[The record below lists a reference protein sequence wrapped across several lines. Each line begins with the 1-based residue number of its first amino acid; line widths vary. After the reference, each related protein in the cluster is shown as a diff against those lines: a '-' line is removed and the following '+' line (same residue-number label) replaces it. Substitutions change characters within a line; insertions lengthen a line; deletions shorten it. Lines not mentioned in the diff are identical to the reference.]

1 VEIGCWASGGGW
13 ESQHPSGL
21 PAACVCADNLSLPW
35 PGYAFGAV
43 DDEERAGAETAGVR
57 GGNVEIVAALEDIWR
72 FGFKVNEV

>member
-1 VEIGCWASGGGW
+1 
-13 ESQHPSGL
+13 
-21 PAACVCADNLSLPW
+21 LSLPW